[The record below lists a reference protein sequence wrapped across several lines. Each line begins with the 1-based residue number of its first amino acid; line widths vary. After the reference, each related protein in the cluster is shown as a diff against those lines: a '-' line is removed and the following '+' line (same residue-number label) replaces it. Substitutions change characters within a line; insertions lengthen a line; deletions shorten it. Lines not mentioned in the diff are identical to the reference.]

1 MQFQK
6 ISTNAYIIRIQ
17 RGENIVESIKKFC
30 EKKHIS
36 GGFFYGIGA
45 VDEVELAH
53 YNVEKKKYSKKK
65 FVKAFEVPNLTGS
78 IGICEG
84 ELIIHVHAVFSD
96 DAMNTIG
103 GHLVE
108 AKVSG
113 TAELFFTKTDTLLK
127 SHDEETGLKLFELS
141 NTL

>member
-1 MQFQK
+1 MQYKK
-6 ISTNAYIIRIQ
+6 ISADAFALRMI
-17 RGENIVESIKKFC
+17 RGEKIVEGLKKFC
-30 EKKHIS
+30 GKEHIS

-65 FVKAFEVPNLTGS
+65 FSQAFEMPNLTGS
-78 IGICEG
+78 IGMCEG
-84 ELIIHVHAVFSD
+84 ELIIHAHAVFSD

-103 GHLVE
+103 GHLVD

-113 TAELFFTKTDTLLK
+113 TVELFLTKTDTLHK
-127 SHDEETGLKLFELS
+127 KYDEETGLKLFELGS
-141 NTL
+141 IL